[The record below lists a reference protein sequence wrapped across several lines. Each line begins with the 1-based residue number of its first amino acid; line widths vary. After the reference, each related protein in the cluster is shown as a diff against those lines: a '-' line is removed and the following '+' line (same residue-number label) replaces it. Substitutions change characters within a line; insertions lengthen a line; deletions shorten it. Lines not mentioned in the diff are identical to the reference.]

1 MTKINLKIQSEDSKL
16 NFEQEILLSDVGFII
31 SYLSGSKN
39 QGIVKEQNSAIKPQ
53 IAINDTK
60 ELINLLERYQ
70 PRSNVEKLTLFAT
83 YLNKKNNDQPFSE
96 DQLKDLFDLSNL
108 KMPENF
114 KRDLSIAVERGV
126 LFKLK
131 DSNTFITTNKTNK
144 ELENMLFKQTI
155 DESTIFKKKR
165 VRGLTERAELND
177 SIKSVPITGSIK
189 GVSVKYRE
197 LKSGSERILW
207 VVLYLK
213 THGFETVSI
222 KDVEFLSDKL
232 GKVLQSKYFAMY
244 NKTNIDEGKIAKVD
258 NKFVITEEGENYI
271 SSLSA

>member
-1 MTKINLKIQSEDSKL
+1 MAKINLKIQSEDSKL
-16 NFEQEILLSDVGFII
+16 NFEQEILLADVGFII
-31 SYLSGSKN
+31 SYLSGSKK
-39 QGIVKEQNSAIKPQ
+39 QEIVKGQNLIIKPQ

-60 ELINLLERYQ
+60 ELTNLLERYQ
-70 PRSNVEKLTLFAT
+70 PRSNVEKLALFAT

-189 GVSVKYRE
+189 GVSIKYRE

-213 THGFETVSI
+213 THGIGNVSI

-244 NKTNIDEGKIAKVD
+244 NKTNIDEGKIAKVE
-258 NKFVITEEGENYI
+258 NKFIITEEGENYI
-271 SSLSA
+271 SCLSI

>member
-1 MTKINLKIQSEDSKL
+1 MTKINLTIKNEDGSL
-16 NFEQEILLSDVGFII
+16 VFSQEISLADVGYII
-31 SYLSGSKN
+31 SYLSGNKN
-39 QGIVKEQNSAIKPQ
+39 PSVVKEQNLIIKPQ
-53 IAINDTK
+53 NDLNDTK
-60 ELINLLERYQ
+60 EILNLLEKYQ
-70 PRSNVEKLTLFAT
+70 PKSNVEKFVVFAS
-83 YLNKKNNDQPFSE
+83 YLSNKNNEQPFSE
-96 DQLKDLFDLSNL
+96 EELKELFELANL
-108 KMPENF
+108 KLPENL
-114 KRDLSIAVERGV
+114 KRDLGIAVTRGV

-131 DSNTFITTNKTNK
+131 DSNTYITTKKANK
-144 ELENMLFKQTI
+144 ELENMLHKQTI

-165 VRGLTERAELND
+165 VRGLTERAELNN

-189 GVSVKYRE
+189 GAAIKYRE

-207 VVLYLK
+207 VILYLK
-213 THGFETVSI
+213 THGFESVSI

-258 NKFVITEEGENYI
+258 NKFIITEEGENYI

>member
-1 MTKINLKIQSEDSKL
+1 MAKINLKIQSEDSKL
-16 NFEQEILLSDVGFII
+16 NFEQEILLADVGFII
-31 SYLSGSKN
+31 SYLSGSKK
-39 QGIVKEQNSAIKPQ
+39 QEIVKGQNLIIKPQ

-70 PRSNVEKLTLFAT
+70 PRSNVEKLALFAT

-189 GVSVKYRE
+189 GVSIKYRE

-213 THGFETVSI
+213 THGIGNVSI

-258 NKFVITEEGENYI
+258 NKFIITEEGENYI
-271 SSLSA
+271 SSLSI

>member
-31 SYLSGSKN
+31 SYLSESRKEEA
-39 QGIVKEQNSAIKPQ
+39 IKEQNLAIKPH
-53 IAINDTK
+53 IALNDTK

-70 PRSNVEKLTLFAT
+70 PRSNVEKLALFAT

-96 DQLKDLFDLSNL
+96 DQLKNLFEVANI

-126 LFKLK
+126 LFRLK

-144 ELENMLFKQTI
+144 ELENMLFKQSV

-165 VRGLTERAELND
+165 VRGLTERAELNN

-189 GVSVKYRE
+189 GVTIKYKE

-207 VVLYLK
+207 VILYLK
-213 THGFETVSI
+213 SNGFESVSI
-222 KDVEFLSDKL
+222 KDVEFISEKL
-232 GKVLQSKYFAMY
+232 GKILQSKYFAMY
-244 NKTNIDEGKIAKVD
+244 NKTNIDEGKVAKVD
-258 NKFVITEEGENYI
+258 NKFIITEEGENYI
-271 SSLSA
+271 SSLSI

>member
-1 MTKINLKIQSEDSKL
+1 MAKINLKIQSEDSKL
-16 NFEQEILLSDVGFII
+16 NFEQEILLADVGFII
-31 SYLSGSKN
+31 SYLSGSKK
-39 QGIVKEQNSAIKPQ
+39 QEIVKGQNLIIKPQ

-70 PRSNVEKLTLFAT
+70 PRSNVEKLALFAT

-189 GVSVKYRE
+189 GVSIKYRE

-213 THGFETVSI
+213 THGIGNVSI

-244 NKTNIDEGKIAKVD
+244 NKTNIDEGKIAKVE
-258 NKFVITEEGENYI
+258 NKFIITEEGENYI
-271 SSLSA
+271 SCLSI